1 MELRSG
7 AMTRPQQT
15 ALADLVVPFRERDR
29 LIGVSASAYLDA
41 GRLLSILRR
50 EGRIGEHPTPSF
62 VQDVVLAAS
71 VRELRGVLVTDNGR
85 DFASIRRHLSGF
97 QFVAPWP

>member
-1 MELRSG
+1 
-7 AMTRPQQT
+7 MTRPQQA
-15 ALADLVVPFRERDR
+15 ALADLVGPFRERGR
-29 LIGVSASAYLDA
+29 LIGVSASAYVDA
-41 GRLLSILRR
+41 GRVLSVLRR
-50 EGRIGEHPTPSF
+50 EGQVGENPTPSF

-71 VRELRGVLVTDNGR
+71 VRELRGLLVTENGS

>member
-7 AMTRPQQT
+7 AITRPQRT
-15 ALADLVVPFRERDR
+15 ALADLVGPFRDR
-29 LIGVSASAYLDA
+29 GRLLGVSASAYFDA
-41 GRLLSILRR
+41 GRLLSTLRR
-50 EGRIGEHPTPSF
+50 EGYTGATLTPSF

-71 VRELRGVLVTDNGR
+71 VREIRGVLVTDNAG